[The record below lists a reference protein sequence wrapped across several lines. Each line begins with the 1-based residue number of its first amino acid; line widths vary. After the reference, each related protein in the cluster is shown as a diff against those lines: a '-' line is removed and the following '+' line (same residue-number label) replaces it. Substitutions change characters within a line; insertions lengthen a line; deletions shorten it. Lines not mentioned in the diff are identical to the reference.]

1 MGIYSEQSQKQ
12 GLSHK
17 MLQSAEI
24 LQMNAQELTEL
35 MKELSL
41 ENPVVEIEDAMPED
55 KAKERIQK
63 LEWLA
68 SLDEQNRT
76 YYQYDRTDTDDYLN
90 NVEGDKGETLKD
102 ALMLQV
108 IGKGYSDLEMA
119 VFAYIADS
127 LDASGYYTEPL
138 GDIACRFG
146 ITEEKAAACLGIM
159 KELEPAGVC
168 ASSLQESLANQ
179 VAKLGDGHE
188 LELEIISNYM
198 GQLGKNQLSVIAKK
212 AKKSLE
218 QVKMAAEKIKSLNP
232 RPAQGFGKGGILRYA
247 DPDVTVVKFQDR
259 FEILQNSYMYP
270 AIRVSQEYLQMLETN
285 RDKEVQD
292 YLTGKLRQAEQVQAA
307 IEERGSMLLNLA
319 KCLLKAQEGFFLYG
333 QKTLRPFT
341 VKEAS
346 EQMSVPEPA
355 ISRAVKGKYL
365 QCSWGIY
372 PFRYFFSRG
381 AKKGAEGGDMPT
393 ELIKRRLKELLDGE
407 DKLEP
412 YSDQRLKELLEEEG
426 IVISRRTVMKY
437 RESIKIANSRE
448 RKQF

>member
-1 MGIYSEQSQKQ
+1 MGIHLEQSQKQ

-17 MLQSAEI
+17 TLQSAGI

-35 MKELSL
+35 IKELSL

-55 KAKERIQK
+55 KAEERVQK

-76 YYQYDRTDTDDYLN
+76 YYQYDKADTDDYLN
-90 NVEGDKGETLKD
+90 NLGEDKGETLKD
-102 ALMLQV
+102 VLMLQV

-138 GDIACRFG
+138 KDIACRFG
-146 ITEEKAAACLGIM
+146 ITEEKAAACLKVM
-159 KELEPAGVC
+159 KGLEPAGVC

-198 GQLGKNQLSVIAKK
+198 GQLGKNQLPAIAKK
-212 AKKSLE
+212 TQKTLE
-218 QVKMAAEKIKSLNP
+218 QVKTAAERIKSLNP

-247 DPDVTVVKFQDR
+247 DPDVTVVKFRDR

-270 AIRVSQEYLQMLETN
+270 VIRVNQEYLEMLKTN
-285 RDKEVQD
+285 SDQEVQD
-292 YLTGKLRQAEQVQAA
+292 YLTEKLRQAEQVQKAV
-307 IEERGSMLLNLA
+307 EERGAILLNLA
-319 KCLLKAQEGFFLYG
+319 KCLLKEQEGFFLYG
-333 QKTLRPFT
+333 QKSLRPFT

-346 EQMSVPEPA
+346 EQLSLPE
-355 ISRAVKGKYL
+355 ITVSRAVKGKYL

-381 AKKGAEGGDMPT
+381 TKRGEEGDIPEG
-393 ELIKRRLKELLDGE
+393 LIKGRLRELLDGE
-407 DKLEP
+407 DKHEP
-412 YSDQRLKELLEEEG
+412 YPDQRLKELLEEDG
-426 IVISRRTVMKY
+426 IEISRRTVMKY
-437 RESIKIANSRE
+437 RESMKVANSRE